1 MLSRGKGSIVFIP
14 QTYTVALALMILS
27 MLSWG
32 SWPNTQKA
40 TGSWRFELF
49 YWDYVWGILLC
60 ALLLGVTFGMTD
72 PASADSFFHNLA
84 HAGGRAI
91 ALAFAGGVIFNIAN
105 LLLVAAIAIAGM
117 AVAVPVGIGVALII
131 GSVLNYLINPRAN
144 PLILFLGVSLV
155 VVAIVFDALAYRRV
169 SGSGRVTRKGIVLSL
184 LCGVIMG
191 VFYPFVA
198 KALIGPRHLTPYS
211 VALVFAL
218 GVAVSNFPLNYG
230 LMKRPING
238 PPVNVGEYFASSLRL
253 HAWGIAGGLIWGVGA
268 ITNFVASY
276 AKMVGPATSYALGQ
290 GATMVAAVWGV
301 FVWKEF
307 RGADRNAKLLVVLM
321 FIFFLAGLGA
331 VAVAPLI
338 K

>member
-1 MLSRGKGSIVFIP
+1 MFIP
-14 QTYTVALALMILS
+14 ETYAVALVLMILS

-40 TGSWRFELF
+40 TGTWRFELF

-60 ALLLGVTFGMTD
+60 ALVLGLTFGMTN
-72 PASADSFFHNLA
+72 PASADSFFHSLA
-84 HAGGRAI
+84 QASGRVW

-131 GSVLNYLINPRAN
+131 GSTLNYLINPRGN
-144 PLILFLGVSLV
+144 PLLLFVGVFLV

-169 SGSGRVTRKGIVLSL
+169 SGGSNVSSKGIVLSL
-184 LCGVIMG
+184 LCGVVMG

-198 KALIGPRHLTPYS
+198 KAMIGPNHLSPYS

-230 LMKRPING
+230 FMKRPVNG
-238 PPVNVGEYFASSLRL
+238 PPVNVSDYFSSSFRL
-253 HAWGIAGGLIWGVGA
+253 HVWGIVGGLIWGVGA

-290 GATMVAAVWGV
+290 GATMVAAIWGV

-307 RGADRNAKLLVVLM
+307 RGADRRAVLLVVLM
-321 FIFFLAGLGA
+321 FIFFLAGLSLVGL
-331 VAVAPLI
+331 APLV